1 MSNYATRSG
10 VKKATDVDISDF
22 AKKTD
27 LVSLKWIVDELG
39 IDKLKTIPTDLSK
52 LNDLVENEIVEKST
66 YDELVKK

>member
-27 LVSLKWIVDELG
+27 LVSLKWIVDELD

>member
-52 LNDLVENEIVEKST
+52 LNDLVENEIFEKST

>member
-1 MSNYATRSG
+1 MFNYVTRSG

-27 LVSLKWIVDELG
+27 LVSLKWIVDELD

-52 LNDLVENEIVEKST
+52 LNDLVENEIVERST

>member
-1 MSNYATRSG
+1 MFNYVTRSG

-27 LVSLKWIVDELG
+27 LVSLKWIVDELD

>member
-1 MSNYATRSG
+1 MFNYVTRSG
-10 VKKATDVDISDF
+10 VKKATYVDISDF

-27 LVSLKWIVDELG
+27 LVSLKWIVDELD

>member
-10 VKKATDVDISDF
+10 VKKATDGDISDF

-27 LVSLKWIVDELG
+27 LVSLKWIVDELD

>member
-27 LVSLKWIVDELG
+27 LVSLKWIVDELD

-52 LNDLVENEIVEKST
+52 LNDLVENEIFEKST

>member
-27 LVSLKWIVDELG
+27 LVSLKWIVDELD

-52 LNDLVENEIVEKST
+52 LNDLVENEIVEKGT

>member
-27 LVSLKWIVDELG
+27 LVSLKWIVDELD
-39 IDKLKTIPTDLSK
+39 IDKLKTIPTDLGK

>member
-27 LVSLKWIVDELG
+27 LVSLKWIVDELD

-52 LNDLVENEIVEKST
+52 LNDLVENEIVENST

>member
-10 VKKATDVDISDF
+10 VKKATGVDISDF

-27 LVSLKWIVDELG
+27 LVSLKWIVDELD